1 MTSLISGIFSNKNI
15 GSIASGKSS
24 GQSADDEFE
33 SEFEFESETAL
44 LAVPAMIDW
53 KLLVAIVGL
62 VMFGLVMI
70 TSASMPFAAKNYGD
84 PFFFVVR
91 QCIYTGI
98 GLVLALMVFNI
109 PTRQLERYGPMLLLF
124 SMFLLALVLVPGL
137 GKTVNGSQRWLALGP
152 VNVQV
157 SEAVKLFIII
167 YLAGYLVRRVEMV
180 RSSLK
185 GFMMPMLLISIADL
199 LLLSEPDFGA
209 AVIITATAVVMLFV
223 AGVKWRQFGLLL
235 FGLSVVGVLL
245 ILLEPY
251 RAERMSSFLS
261 PFDDPFGAGFQL
273 TQSLIA
279 IGSGSWFGVGLGSS
293 VQKLFYLPEAHTD
306 FVFAILSEE
315 LGLVGSL
322 AVIAIYI
329 FLLWRSYLISRTAY
343 ALGNHFSAY
352 VALGIGT
359 WLGLQS
365 FVNIGVNVGLLPTK
379 GITLP
384 MLSYGGSSALIFS
397 LAFAVLL
404 RIDYEN
410 RLHSRESMKPS
421 RREQVRR
428 AGRVYA

>member
-1 MTSLISGIFSNKNI
+1 MTSLIPEYFDSK
-15 GSIASGKSS
+15 
-24 GQSADDEFE
+24 ADNDLQPEELDTEKF
-33 SEFEFESETAL
+33 L
-44 LAVPAMIDW
+44 PLAPAMIDW
-53 KLLVAIVGL
+53 KLLAAIIGL

-84 PFFFVVR
+84 PFFFAMR
-91 QCIYTGI
+91 QCIYTGL
-98 GLVLALMVFNI
+98 GLLVALLVFNI
-109 PTRQLERYGPMLLLF
+109 PTRQLERYGPLLLMF
-124 SMFLLALVLVPGL
+124 SVVLLALVFVPGL
-137 GKTVNGSQRWLALGP
+137 GKTVNGSRRWLELGP
-152 VNVQV
+152 LNVQV

-167 YLAGYLVRRVEMV
+167 YLAGYLVRRVDMV

-185 GFMMPMLLISIADL
+185 GFVMPMLIISIADFL
-199 LLLSEPDFGA
+199 LLMEPDFGA

-223 AGVKWRQFGLLL
+223 AGVKWRQFASLLGAL
-235 FGLSVVGVLL
+235 MIVGILL
-245 ILLEPY
+245 ILIEPY
-251 RAERMSSFLS
+251 RAERFSSFLD
-261 PFDDPFGAGFQL
+261 PFGDPFGAGFQL

-322 AVIAIYI
+322 CVIATYV
-329 FLLWRSYLISRTAY
+329 FLLWRGYLVSRAAH

-352 VALGIGT
+352 VALGIST
-359 WLGLQS
+359 WLGMQA

-397 LAFAVLL
+397 IAFAILL

-410 RLHSRESMKPS
+410 RLHARESLKPS
-421 RREQVRR
+421 RREQVKR